1 MKDFNADGMLGAI
14 HYTGGHVTFK
24 RSLWSKVMTAVGLAG
39 IILIAFVVVGSVF
52 NVNVAQTA
60 LETLVAGKQ

>member
-1 MKDFNADGMLGAI
+1 MVDVNGDGFCGDI

-24 RSLWSKVMTAVGLAG
+24 RSLWDKVLTAVGLAG
-39 IILIAFVVVGSVF
+39 FVLIGLVVVGSVF

-60 LETLVAGKQ
+60 LETVIAGKK